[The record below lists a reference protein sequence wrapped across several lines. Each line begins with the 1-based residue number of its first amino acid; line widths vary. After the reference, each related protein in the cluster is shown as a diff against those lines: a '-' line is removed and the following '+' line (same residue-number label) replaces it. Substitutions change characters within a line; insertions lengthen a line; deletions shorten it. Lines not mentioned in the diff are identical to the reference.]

1 MELYL
6 KWAADYQEDRITIFY
21 DTMSNN
27 TRMMADAIARG
38 INEVDPNVA
47 VKIFNVARSDK
58 NEILTN
64 VFRSKGVLVGTS
76 TMNNVMMPKIA
87 GLVEEMTG
95 LRFATSAP
103 APLAPRLERRCGRP
117 PFHPFTGCRV

>member
-1 MELYL
+1 MIATSHGVVWRDNPTQIVELYL

-27 TRMMADAIARG
+27 TRMMADAIARLRKPTTRG
-38 INEVDPNVA
+38 GE
-47 VKIFNVARSDK
+47 IFNVARSDK
-58 NEILTN
+58 TEILTN

-87 GLVEEMTG
+87 GLVEDDRIT
-95 LRFATSAP
+95 LP
-103 APLAPRLERRCGRP
+103 
-117 PFHPFTGCRV
+117 